1 MFWFGVYVSAATAV
15 ALFVYVTAVRF
26 QADRVGASE
35 HPVLTAVL
43 TGMLWPALL
52 VGVVELS
59 LIWLC
64 GRCCRSTTARSAEI
78 ASPALR

>member
-1 MFWFGVYVSAATAV
+1 MFWFGVYVSVATAV
-15 ALFVYVTAVRF
+15 ALFGYLTAVRF
-26 QADRVGASE
+26 RADRVAASE

-64 GRCCRSTTARSAEI
+64 GRCCRSTVVRNAGI

>member
-1 MFWFGVYVSAATAV
+1 MFWFGVYVSAAMAV
-15 ALFVYVTAVRF
+15 ALVVYFTAVLFR
-26 QADRVGASE
+26 AELVGASD

-52 VGVVELS
+52 VGVAELG

-64 GRCCRSTTARSAEI
+64 GRCCRSTTANSAEFR
-78 ASPALR
+78 APALW

>member
-15 ALFVYVTAVRF
+15 ALVVYVTAVLLR
-26 QADRVGASE
+26 ADRVGPSE

-52 VGVVELS
+52 VGVAELG

-64 GRCCRSTTARSAEI
+64 GRCCRSTTAGSAELR
-78 ASPALR
+78 APALR

>member
-15 ALFVYVTAVRF
+15 ALCVYFTAVRF
-26 QADRVGASE
+26 RADRVGPTE

-52 VGVVELS
+52 VGVAELG
-59 LIWLC
+59 LICLC
-64 GRCCRSTTARSAEI
+64 GRCCRSTTASGAEF
-78 ASPALR
+78 AAPALR